1 MKLDR
6 PICKTALYRTG
17 KRWYN
22 LFSFSGKEMLMEQ
35 QQKTRKHAAFAV
47 IRIVLILLLFG
58 IVAFSAYRI
67 YAIVHEYAIGQDTYR
82 SVADAF
88 LITPSPVPKNAAV
101 PIPTPVP
108 SDSELPS
115 ASPDP
120 DDDRIAG
127 TAPIAVDF
135 ERLLQENG
143 DCVGWIYCEDTKI
156 NYPVMQSDDNAA
168 YLHRLFDGSY
178 NSSGSLFMDF
188 RNDPNLTDL
197 NTVIF
202 GHSMKDHSMFATLRD
217 FRNQTFYASHPHL
230 YFLTPHGDFRLDP
243 IACAVVS
250 AFSDSYEFYDTEE
263 DLHAYLERI
272 AAISLIQTDTDLASV
287 RRIMTLS
294 TCSLEERE
302 TRIILVC
309 AVRTLSGN

>member
-217 FRNQTFYASHPHL
+217 FRNQTFYALIVVNRVDAQAQDSLGLSAAHSQQPMAGTTFQRLVPVEVVAEFLCLVGVLFGLHYLGGDDGGTAECSAHL
-230 YFLTPHGDFRLDP
+230 
-243 IACAVVS
+243 
-250 AFSDSYEFYDTEE
+250 
-263 DLHAYLERI
+263 
-272 AAISLIQTDTDLASV
+272 LA
-287 RRIMTLS
+287 
-294 TCSLEERE
+294 
-302 TRIILVC
+302 
-309 AVRTLSGN
+309 